1 MAAEG
6 DNGAGGMVTMYFLW
20 RGRSIEALLAPKK
33 GLLK

>member
-6 DNGAGGMVTMYFLW
+6 DGGGYGYNEFLW
-20 RGRSIEALLAPKK
+20 RGRSVEALLAPKK